1 MIMYQII
8 IIIYI
13 VIYCYN
19 MHYLYV
25 LLNNMLYITYI
36 IADVEIFKNNA
47 DNIYIFIFIY
57 LL

>member
-57 LL
+57 